1 MLTNLPNPSMLSA
14 LSGPAK
20 VIAPIR
26 AAYASSLL
34 PILFATSSLVA
45 FMPAAYAQSG
55 VTEWGVPDLQGNWK
69 NATVMP
75 FERPAELGTKRAYT
89 EAEAIELERQAQRA
103 VEEDNVPLDPDR
115 PAPAA
120 EALPPVGN
128 YDLFWTDRGMF
139 LPTIDGEFR
148 TSAIIDPAN
157 GRIPE
162 RVAGFNERMA
172 ALAVGK
178 PDRNDGPEGRS
189 LGERC
194 LVAFGNSSGPVMS
207 PVMYNSHMQIVQSP
221 GYVTIVVE
229 MVHDARIIKISDDR
243 SAAAPVLGK
252 WMGDS
257 IGRWEGDTLIV
268 ETKHYNP
275 WHSYRGAPTD
285 NLTVTET
292 FRRDGNNKLIYG
304 FTVDD
309 PSVYTAQ
316 WSGEYPLSRI
326 EEPIY
331 EYACHEGNYGIIGIL
346 AGARRLESLEDAG
359 VDLAIDQ
366 E

>member
-1 MLTNLPNPSMLSA
+1 MKNLISQADGKSSLSMIHAACSLLWLLPGVLSA
-14 LSGPAK
+14 QEFQTP
-20 VIAPIR
+20 
-26 AAYASSLL
+26 
-34 PILFATSSLVA
+34 T
-45 FMPAAYAQSG
+45 
-55 VTEWGVPDLQGNWK
+55 TEWDVPDLQGYWK
-69 NATVMP
+69 NNTVMP
-75 FERPAELGTKRAYT
+75 FERPQELGDKQAYT
-89 EAEAIELERQAQRA
+89 EQEALQLERAAQQR
-103 VEEDNVPLDPDR
+103 VEQDNQPLDPDR
-115 PAPAA
+115 PAPAL

-139 LPTIDGEFR
+139 LPTINGEFR
-148 TSAIIDPAN
+148 TSAIIDPPN

-162 RVAGFNERMA
+162 RVAGFTDRMQQLRA
-172 ALAVGK
+172 RL

-194 LVAFGNSSGPVMS
+194 VLAFGNSSGPVMS

-221 GYVTIVVE
+221 GYVSIMVE
-229 MVHDARIIKISDDR
+229 MVHDTRIIRIADSRDAVTASLD
-243 SAAAPVLGK
+243 K

-275 WHSYRGAPTD
+275 VQTYRGAPTE
-285 NLTVTET
+285 NLTVIET
-292 FRRDGNNKLIYG
+292 FRREGPNKIIYG

-316 WSGEYPLSRI
+316 WSGEYPLSRM
-326 EEPIY
+326 EEPVY

-346 AGARRLESLEDAG
+346 AGARRLEVMQEIG
-359 VDLAIDQ
+359 IERAIEQ
-366 E
+366 